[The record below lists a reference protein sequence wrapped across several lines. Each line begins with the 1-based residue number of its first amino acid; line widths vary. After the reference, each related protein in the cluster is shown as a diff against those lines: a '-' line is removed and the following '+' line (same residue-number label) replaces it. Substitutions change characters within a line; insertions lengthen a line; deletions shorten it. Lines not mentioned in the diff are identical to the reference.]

1 MRISDW
7 SSDVCSSDLLSTVVP
22 SLAGPKRPQ
31 DRVLLTGARENFET
45 ALTKT
50 LGDGTGTIRS
60 AKVDGEDFELRD
72 GQVMIAAIN
81 SCTNTANPRVLVAA
95 GMVGQKANDRGRQ
108 AQPWVQTREEERRGG
123 AEGGRESRPRRP

>member
-31 DRVLLTGARENFET
+31 DRVLLTGAKENFET

-72 GQVMIAAIN
+72 GNVMIAAIT
-81 SCTNTANPRVLVAA
+81 SCTNTSN
-95 GMVGQKANDRGRQ
+95 QIGR
-108 AQPWVQTREEERRGG
+108 ATCRE
-123 AEGGRESRPRRP
+123 RE